1 MPPPLSD
8 FNAALRLLGRA
19 LIALQPYK
27 DDLVLAGG
35 MVPFLY
41 RYHPLFSPT
50 DVPVLLTKEADL
62 VVRPRLAPG
71 RTPVAKLLE
80 WADFAPFEA
89 PGYRDAPGA
98 LYFQDRG
105 LGTTKLATSYIEI
118 LAPMRGK
125 PRAFIEPQKGLRAQ
139 ALRYLDLLAHEPIEI
154 DLQEIDDLEI
164 ETPHRV
170 KRPSPP

>member
-1 MPPPLSD
+1 
-8 FNAALRLLGRA
+8 
-19 LIALQPYK
+19 
-27 DDLVLAGG
+27 

-41 RYHPLFSPT
+41 RYHPSFAPT
-50 DVPVLLTKEADL
+50 DIPALLTKEADL

-71 RTPVAKLLE
+71 RTPIAELLE
-80 WADFAPFEA
+80 SADLAPFEA
-89 PGYRDAPGA
+89 PGYRGA
-98 LYFQDRG
+98 RGAVYFQDRRH
-105 LGTTKLATSYIEI
+105 GTTVLATSYVEI
-118 LAPMRGK
+118 LAPLRGQ
-125 PRAFIEPQKGLRAQ
+125 PQTFLEPQKGLRAQ